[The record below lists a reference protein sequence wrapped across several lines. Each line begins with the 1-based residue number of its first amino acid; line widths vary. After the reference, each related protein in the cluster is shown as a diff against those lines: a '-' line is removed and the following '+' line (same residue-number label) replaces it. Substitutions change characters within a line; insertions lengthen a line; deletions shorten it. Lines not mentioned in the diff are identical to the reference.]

1 MSIRDEK
8 MTQRDRVT
16 EGEQLNGLRDIKKGE
31 DAKHLPL
38 EKKLLFPAYR
48 AGVTTLVKYFVSF
61 ICPIEPRKSVNTY
74 PIEGR
79 PYVSCVEP
87 VAGKHTEV
95 L

>member
-38 EKKLLFPAYR
+38 EKKAVVSRLLSR
-48 AGVTTLVKYFVSF
+48 RCNVCKVLRLVHL
-61 ICPIEPRKSVNTY
+61 P
-74 PIEGR
+74 
-79 PYVSCVEP
+79 
-87 VAGKHTEV
+87 H
-95 L
+95 